1 MNVASMMDPTDTT
14 LHQVE
19 RREAL
24 ARKILEEIHT
34 ENISEP
40 RVGPTYTPAQAAE
53 LIHRSPSAIRMAELD
68 GRLPEQKRTEGG
80 RREGYTLEQL
90 DHMRS
95 VFGTR
100 PWRHPSDEPIIL
112 PVQNFKGGVGKST
125 ISVHLAQHLAINGY
139 RVLLIDADAQASTT
153 IMFGYIPDIH
163 LEEADSIYASLSRGD
178 AELYRPLSELIRK
191 THYHNLDLIPANLHL
206 YNAEYELAA
215 RMPRLG
221 AEVLTFLRDE
231 IAEVAGNYDVV
242 ILDPPPALGM
252 VSMSALLAANALL
265 IPMPPNTIDFAST
278 TSFLSMLA
286 QNMAR
291 MEESNVRV
299 DYKFIQI
306 VLSRYDDQKWA
317 QQQLTEL
324 AKTVFGRTVM
334 TTEIKNSAEID
345 NATAKQQSVYDLGRT
360 TTNHQVR
367 KRCLTQLNSLN
378 SEIEGLIRAH
388 WPNTPAIE

>member
-1 MNVASMMDPTDTT
+1 
-14 LHQVE
+14 
-19 RREAL
+19 
-24 ARKILEEIHT
+24 
-34 ENISEP
+34 
-40 RVGPTYTPAQAAE
+40 
-53 LIHRSPSAIRMAELD
+53 
-68 GRLPEQKRTEGG
+68 
-80 RREGYTLEQL
+80 

-125 ISVHLAQHLAINGY
+125 LSVHLAQHLAIKGY

-163 LEEADSIYASLSRGD
+163 LDEADSIYASLSRGD
-178 AELYRPLSELIRK
+178 AELYRPLPELIRK

-221 AEVLTFLRDE
+221 AQVLTFLRDE
-231 IAEVAGNYDVV
+231 IAEVADNYDVV

-291 MEESNVRV
+291 MEESNVTV
-299 DYKFIQI
+299 DYKFLQI

-345 NATAKQQSVYDLGRT
+345 NATAKQQSVYDVGRT

-367 KRCLTQLNSLN
+367 KRCLTQLNNLN
-378 SEIEGLIRAH
+378 SEIEGLIRAQ
-388 WPNTPAIE
+388 WPNTPDIE